1 MPRLPR
7 LVLTL
12 LLALAWVSPAAPQAM
27 KCPVCMGANKALQYT
42 GDTCVCGTISA
53 PAGPQGPPGPAG
65 TMPASTCPVEGY
77 TERWNGTAWVCTP
90 TKYLIGE

>member
-7 LVLTL
+7 LVLAL

-42 GDTCVCGTISA
+42 GDNCICATITVPPA
-53 PAGPQGPPGPAG
+53 PPL
-65 TMPASTCPVEGY
+65 PASTCPVEGY
-77 TERWNGTAWVCTP
+77 TERWDGTKWVCTP